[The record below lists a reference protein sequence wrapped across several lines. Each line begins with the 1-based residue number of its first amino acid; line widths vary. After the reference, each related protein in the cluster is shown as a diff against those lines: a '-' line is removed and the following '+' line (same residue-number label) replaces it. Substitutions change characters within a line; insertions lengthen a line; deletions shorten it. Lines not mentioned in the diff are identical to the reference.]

1 LCDESC
7 ELYGDIKLIL
17 NEDSYLINLYQ
28 RFPVTLD
35 RGQDATIWDNNG
47 KQYIDCMGGY
57 GVAIIGHCNKD
68 VINAIALQLNKLMVC
83 HMSTYHDS
91 RLQFLSKLNSIAPD
105 NLGRIFLSNSG
116 AESIEAALKFSRK
129 YSQKTGVI
137 SMHGGYHGKTFG
149 ALSVTYNSKY
159 RKSFSPLLEGIKFV
173 PFGDTSSLNEAI
185 DESIGT
191 VILEPIQGE
200 TGIIMPP
207 EGYVRAVRD
216 ICTEKKIV
224 LIFDEIQTGL
234 GRTGKM
240 WAGQNWSTVPDIMC
254 IAKGV
259 ASGVPTGV
267 TFVKDEIAKCM
278 NLGEHSSTFAG
289 NPISCSA
296 GSATIDAIIN
306 GDLVNKASA
315 TGMYFKNRLLELK
328 DKHPIIRDVRGMGM
342 MLALESRFDVRDVL
356 MDGIKNGLLMLY
368 SGRTIIR
375 LLPPLVMKKEQV
387 SKAIE
392 ILDVILTEEEKR
404 RNVKR

>member
-1 LCDESC
+1 MCDESC

-342 MLALESRFDVRDVL
+342 RLALESRFDVRDVL